1 MPKHWTEYTEDEL
14 LNFDGPQT
22 AEIARYDRIM
32 QKHGIDSMHGL
43 KDRLAGLSE
52 TLTDVGTRLTDLGD
66 NITLMHEGLTE
77 KADEASKLYQRELQ
91 AQEKQ
96 QKAIRWLTIMIAASI
111 VLYILITGASVWATI
126 QSNHIQREMLEFQE
140 HAATHST

>member
-1 MPKHWTEYTEDEL
+1 MPKNWTEYTEDDL

-22 AEIARYDRIM
+22 AEIARCDRII
-32 QKHGIDSMHGL
+32 QKHSIDAMHGL

-66 NITLMHEGLTE
+66 NVALMHEGLTE
-77 KADEASKLYQRELQ
+77 KANEAFKLYQRELK

-96 QKAIRWLTIMIAASI
+96 QNAIRWLTIIIAASI
-111 VLYILITGASVWATI
+111 VVYSLITGASVWATI
-126 QSNHIQREMLEFQE
+126 QSNHIQREMLELQE